1 MLNKYIDLFF
11 KKKYPRWTIM
21 LFDFAATASILLSY
35 NIYQLDNFITI
46 NWPFVFL
53 IPFVNF
59 LFLIILGVYNT
70 SIRYYSL
77 ENLFSLIF
85 SFVLSFF
92 IIYQLS
98 NFSVL
103 LERFTTTDLLIVY
116 YLCISI
122 IISFRFFI
130 KIIFKNFGTYKTE
143 NVLVYGSEDLNII
156 INFLNQSKYFKI
168 SGIINDANS
177 NYLNSGI
184 NSFTLDDNLTT
195 IIQQNNVKKIL
206 IPDSLNVQNI
216 EFIYNLKNS
225 SKFDI
230 VKFPEQSKFLD
241 RLTEFSLDPLE
252 IEDLLSRDKI
262 SLNKKN
268 IKKEYYDKRIL
279 ITGGAGSI
287 GSEIIRQLVKFKP
300 SEILILDNS
309 ETPMFDLKSELSS
322 FEEEINFHFIV
333 DSILDKDSLSYLFKK
348 FKPEVVFHAAAFK
361 HVSMMEE
368 NPKSAIIN
376 NILGTKNLLEV
387 SLNSAISKFVFIS
400 SDKAVN
406 IL

>member
-1 MLNKYIDLFF
+1 MFNKYIDIIF
-11 KKKYPRWTIM
+11 KKQYPRWTIM

-35 NIYQLDNFITI
+35 NVYQLDNFNKIS
-46 NWPFVFL
+46 WAFVLL

-77 ENLFSLIF
+77 ENLFSLIL
-85 SFVLSFF
+85 SFVLSFT

-103 LERFTTTDLLIVY
+103 LERFTTIDLLIVY
-116 YLCISI
+116 YISISI

-156 INFLNQSKYFKI
+156 INFLTQSKYFKI
-168 SGIINDANS
+168 SGIINDSNS
-177 NYLNSGI
+177 KYLNSGM
-184 NSFTLDDNLTT
+184 NSYTLDDNLIT
-195 IIQQNNVKKIL
+195 IIKQNNVKKIL
-206 IPDSLNVQNI
+206 IPDSLNVEKI

-225 SKFDI
+225 TKFDI
-230 VKFPEQSKFLD
+230 VKFPKQSKFLD
-241 RLTEFSLDPLE
+241 RLTEFSLNPLE

-268 IKKEYYDKRIL
+268 IKKEYYDKKIL

-287 GSEIIRQLVKFKP
+287 GSEIIRQLIKFKP

-322 FEEEINFHFIV
+322 FEEEINFHFVV
-333 DSILDKDSLSYLFKK
+333 DSILDKD
-348 FKPEVVFHAAAFK
+348 
-361 HVSMMEE
+361 
-368 NPKSAIIN
+368 
-376 NILGTKNLLEV
+376 
-387 SLNSAISKFVFIS
+387 
-400 SDKAVN
+400 
-406 IL
+406 